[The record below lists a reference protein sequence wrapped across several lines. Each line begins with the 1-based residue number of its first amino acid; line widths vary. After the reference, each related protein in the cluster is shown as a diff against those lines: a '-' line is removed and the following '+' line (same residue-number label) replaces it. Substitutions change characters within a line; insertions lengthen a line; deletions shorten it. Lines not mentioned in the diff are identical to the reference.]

1 MHISSSIG
9 VWIAV
14 FLTLF
19 TYSFLYK
26 DNPFYKFAE
35 HLVIGL
41 AGGYYIVTVWFQIIK
56 PKLLVPLF
64 QQGNLVLGFP
74 LILGLFMWARYIPK
88 YSWIS
93 RWSIAFYLGV
103 SAGLSV
109 PSVMQAYVIRQIQA
123 TMLPVDFHSYQG
135 WMSLFIIIGVL
146 TSLAYFF
153 FSAEHRGLL
162 GVSAKVG
169 IWFIM
174 IGFGATFGYTVMSRI
189 SLLIGRIQFLLT
201 DWLGVL
207 H

>member
-56 PKLLVPLF
+56 PKLLIPLF

-74 LILGLFMWARYIPK
+74 LILGLFMWARYIPQ

-135 WMSLFIIIGVL
+135 WMSLFIIVGVL

-201 DWLGVL
+201 DWLGIL